1 MMRQLLALL
10 CLLTA
15 CGSDATSATAT
26 TSGGTTACKHPTTP
40 KDKCQERWCDN
51 PLGVGMPCTKGGS
64 ECLANEQPKV
74 VAATLCTANF
84 SESDAF
90 CTLPCVDDEDCGKGA
105 QCVGDPANPKAGKG
119 CMLTACL
126 SGGADVDASSSTN
139 DVSAT
144 DGK

>member
-1 MMRQLLALL
+1 MRQLLALL

-15 CGSDATSATAT
+15 CGSNATSST
-26 TSGGTTACKHPTTP
+26 TTTTTGGTAACKHPTAP
-40 KDKCQERWCDN
+40 KSACQERWCDN

-74 VAATLCTANF
+74 LTATLCTANY
-84 SESDAF
+84 SDSDAF

-126 SGGADVDASSSTN
+126 GSGPDVDASSSPN
-139 DVSAT
+139 DASAT
-144 DGK
+144 DSQ